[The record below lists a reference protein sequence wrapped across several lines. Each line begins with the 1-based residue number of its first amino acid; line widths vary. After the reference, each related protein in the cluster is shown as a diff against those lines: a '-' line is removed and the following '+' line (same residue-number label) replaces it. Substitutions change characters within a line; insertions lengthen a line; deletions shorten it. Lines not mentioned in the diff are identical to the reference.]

1 MSAILCHVITCG
13 RTCRPLFA
21 LSTEGK
27 TVGGETLEKT
37 RYILKKTKS
46 LKKCRMSG
54 KKKQRNAFY
63 FYMLDMKEELRRQGK
78 NVPMA
83 QMSAIAGP
91 KWSVSYF

>member
-1 MSAILCHVITCG
+1 MVARVGHFLLCDRG
-13 RTCRPLFA
+13 
-21 LSTEGK
+21 EG
-27 TVGGETLEKT
+27 EDPIEKT
-37 RYILKKTKS
+37 RYVLKKTKS
-46 LKKCRMSG
+46 LKKCSMSG

-91 KWSVSYF
+91 KWSVSYKKKTM

>member
-1 MSAILCHVITCG
+1 
-13 RTCRPLFA
+13 
-21 LSTEGK
+21 
-27 TVGGETLEKT
+27 
-37 RYILKKTKS
+37 
-46 LKKCRMSG
+46 MSG

-91 KWSVSYF
+91 KWSVSYKKNVMGTVIKISCHTYLIL

>member
-1 MSAILCHVITCG
+1 
-13 RTCRPLFA
+13 
-21 LSTEGK
+21 
-27 TVGGETLEKT
+27 
-37 RYILKKTKS
+37 
-46 LKKCRMSG
+46 MSG

-91 KWSVSYF
+91 KWSVSYKKKRDGNCD